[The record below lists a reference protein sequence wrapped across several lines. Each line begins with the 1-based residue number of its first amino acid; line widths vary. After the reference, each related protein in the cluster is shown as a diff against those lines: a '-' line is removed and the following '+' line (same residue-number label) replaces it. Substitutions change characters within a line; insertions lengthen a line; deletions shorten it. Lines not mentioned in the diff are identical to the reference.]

1 MKPVSRIRRDRLAE
15 LVAEAGSQVAV
26 AQKLGKDKNQIY
38 QWLLD
43 ETERGARNIGAASA
57 RAIETAFHKPHGW
70 LDHDPEALSGVAEPS
85 RHYDTR
91 QSYAERLDPAM
102 IRDVHAG
109 LSWRFMTDLGR
120 TYDLDRDADLFA
132 LAYRFTVTG
141 ADGDRAA
148 LKSAVDTRIAQL
160 GEASNGRPTHVAGRT
175 GTRPE

>member
-15 LVAEAGSQVAV
+15 LVEEAGSQVAV

-43 ETERGARNIGAASA
+43 ESERGARNIGAASA
-57 RAIETAFHKPHGW
+57 RAIETAFNKPHGW
-70 LDHDPEALSGVAEPS
+70 LDHDPEAFSGPAEPS
-85 RHYDTR
+85 RPVHAR

-109 LSWRFMTDLGR
+109 LSWRFLTDTGR
-120 TYDLDRDADLFA
+120 IYDLDRDADLFA

-141 ADGDRAA
+141 AEEDRAA
-148 LKSAVDTRIAQL
+148 LKSAVDARIAQL
-160 GEASNGRPTHVAGRT
+160 GEASNGRPAHAAGRS
-175 GTRPE
+175 GSGAK